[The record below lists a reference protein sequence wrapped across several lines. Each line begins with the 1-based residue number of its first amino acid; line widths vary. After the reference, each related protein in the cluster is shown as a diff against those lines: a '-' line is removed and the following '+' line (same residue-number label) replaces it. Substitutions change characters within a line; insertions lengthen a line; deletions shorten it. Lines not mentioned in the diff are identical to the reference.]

1 MSFNVLSYKQINNA
15 NLEIWISSPWD
26 LYIQHLIKIY
36 LKLFSTEDLKENISK
51 GILTQGEKEKRR
63 ENKWRWSI

>member
-1 MSFNVLSYKQINNA
+1 MS
-15 NLEIWISSPWD
+15 ISSPWD

-63 ENKWRWSI
+63 ENKWR

>member
-1 MSFNVLSYKQINNA
+1 MNMSLNVLSYQQINNT
-15 NLEIWISSPWD
+15 NLEIGISSPWD

-63 ENKWRWSI
+63 ENKWR